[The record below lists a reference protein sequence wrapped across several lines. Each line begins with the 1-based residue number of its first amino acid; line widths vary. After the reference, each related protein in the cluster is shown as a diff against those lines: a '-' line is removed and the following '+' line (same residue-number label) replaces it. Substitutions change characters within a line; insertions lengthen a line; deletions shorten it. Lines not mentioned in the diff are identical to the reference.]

1 MMVHPKLL
9 TRTKV
14 RDFCEV
20 FSGKGEITRA
30 LRAETRSNWIPVV
43 VLLVKNIYNIDMAY
57 VLCGTYISIYNIYI
71 CYKQTIPGSSHQ

>member
-43 VLLVKNIYNIDMAY
+43 VLLVKNIYNLDMAY
-57 VLCGTYISIYNIYI
+57 VLCGTYISIYI